1 MNELELGLSESLLE
15 ERCKTLMFSL
25 ELVVSLK
32 LYPHWQTLNLYYK
45 LCSLVY
51 LGRLQVASI
60 EICMLAWNCRDTQ
73 VTILGSEPVVSTIH
87 ATVGCKAHSTF
98 TAGTTTVVIRSA
110 TDPRSTFAEY
120 CRTNISPLNRIG
132 RGIWI
137 RCRAVVAHCKT
148 QSLG

>member
-73 VTILGSEPVVSTIH
+73 VTILVPNQSYLLYTRQWDVRP
-87 ATVGCKAHSTF
+87 TVHSPPGQQRLLYVPLRIRGAPLPN
-98 TAGTTTVVIRSA
+98 TAG
-110 TDPRSTFAEY
+110 PTF
-120 CRTNISPLNRIG
+120 L
-132 RGIWI
+132 
-137 RCRAVVAHCKT
+137 
-148 QSLG
+148 L